1 MKALVWLD
9 GRIVAHRRATI
20 PIDDRGFLFGDAV
33 FETLR
38 LDGGRPRALAA
49 HLGRLRRTLR
59 AWHFPKLPW
68 DLGAA
73 IDELVRAARIEDAAL
88 RITVTRGSGA
98 TLVPPPDL
106 VSRVLLVPRPI
117 PPELP
122 LLRERGVAVVRLP
135 FGRGP
140 GRLTAGYKTTDYL
153 TAVAGRMAAERAG
166 AFEALYVEPGGLISE
181 GTTSNV
187 FVVRRGRLCT
197 PPLSAGCLPGVTR
210 AFVMARARSMGLE
223 VEEAPLP
230 ATRLAR
236 CDEAFLTG
244 SVIEILPVT
253 QIDGAPLGDGRPGP
267 VTRRLA
273 TLCAAAWRRE
283 RVRR

>member
-9 GRIVAHRRATI
+9 GRIGPHRRATI

-38 LDGGRPRALAA
+38 LDGGRPRALSA
-49 HLGRLRRTLR
+49 HLRRLRRTLR
-59 AWHFPKLPW
+59 AWHFPRLPW
-68 DLGAA
+68 DLAVA
-73 IDELVRAARIEDAAL
+73 IDDLVRAARIEDAAV
-88 RITVTRGSGA
+88 RITVSRGSGA
-98 TLVPPPDL
+98 TLAPPPGL
-106 VSRVLLVPRPI
+106 VPRVLLVPRPI

-122 LLRERGVAVVRLP
+122 LLRERGVGVVTLP

-140 GRLTAGYKTTDYL
+140 GRLTAGFKTTDYL
-153 TAVAGRMAAERAG
+153 TAVAGRMVAQRAG
-166 AFEALYVEPGGLISE
+166 AFEALYVEAGGLVSE

-187 FVVRRGRLCT
+187 FVVRRGRLYT

-210 AFVMARARSMGLE
+210 AFIMARARHAGLE

-230 ATRLAR
+230 AAGLAR
-236 CDEAFLTG
+236 CEEAFLTG
-244 SVIEILPVT
+244 SVIEVLPVT
-253 QIDGAPLGDGRPGP
+253 RIDGAPVGDGRPGP

-273 TLCAAAWRRE
+273 ALCANAWRRE
-283 RVRR
+283 RERR